1 MHVTKHDIHLF
12 EGLAL
17 GLREEEEGPHGG
29 SDHPACEEEPCS
41 VAEGLEDVGES
52 LGDGE
57 LGEPVAVSYRSL
69 GGVYRRLT
77 IEHRLH
83 M

>member
-17 GLREEEEGPHGG
+17 GLREEEEGPNGG

-41 VAEGLEDVGES
+41 VAEGLEDIGKS
-52 LGDGE
+52 LGDSELSKPGE
-57 LGEPVAVSYRSL
+57 S
-69 GGVYRRLT
+69 
-77 IEHRLH
+77 
-83 M
+83 

>member
-17 GLREEEEGPHGG
+17 GLREEEEGPNSG

-41 VAEGLEDVGES
+41 VAKGFEDVGKS
-52 LGDGE
+52 LCNGE
-57 LGEPVAVSYRSL
+57 LSEPEES
-69 GGVYRRLT
+69 
-77 IEHRLH
+77 
-83 M
+83 